1 MKKIEANAEFIIA
14 TEAEKSDDEPSHLS
28 VEEFEFA
35 KNYLTELKVNWTNWS
50 QTDTITEISAILY
63 WL

>member
-35 KNYLTELKVNWTNWS
+35 KNYLTELKVKWPNWS
-50 QTDTITEISAILY
+50 QTL
-63 WL
+63 